1 MESSVSRV
9 SSGVGGLDELL
20 RGGFVS
26 GRMYLVHGSPGT
38 GKTLLGMRFLEVG
51 IEEGET
57 VLCIHGEESR
67 EEILLNGSNIGIDI
81 SEAEFLDLGPNS
93 DFFTENR
100 TYDLVEP
107 GAVESDRY
115 TEDIHD
121 AIREIDPDRVV
132 LDPITQLRYV
142 EANEHQ
148 FRKRILSFM
157 RFLKERDTTVV
168 TTATLESDAGYQTEM
183 RSLSDGVVELAH
195 TDQGRRISVAKHRGF
210 GQQSG
215 SHGMSIGDDGIEVF
229 PALVPERLD
238 KSFDARRIS
247 SGVENLDSLVG
258 GGLERGTVTFI
269 SGPTGVGKTTIAAQ
283 FLTEAAAEGI
293 NSIAY
298 LFEEG
303 IDTFTHRSE
312 SLEIPISD
320 ARDRGVVSLEA
331 IEPLAQSAEEFA
343 HLVKD
348 DVDRTGSEIVL
359 IDGIDGYKMSIQGS
373 DATLVEKIHSL
384 TRHLKNRDVTVLITD
399 EIPQITGLASATSAN
414 LSYIADTIVFLS
426 YVETEGSLRKVIGVL
441 KKRAGGFEHSL
452 REFDMDDSIHVG
464 EPLTGV
470 TGILHGTPRAHSGL
484 TDQTDG

>member
-1 MESSVSRV
+1 MEPSVHRV

-107 GAVESDRY
+107 GTVESDRY

-168 TTATLESDAGYQTEM
+168 ATATLESDAGYQTEM

-195 TDQGRRISVAKHRGF
+195 TDRGRRISVAKHRGF
-210 GQQSG
+210 GQQGG

-238 KSFDARRIS
+238 TSFDTHRIR

-283 FLTEAAAEGI
+283 FLTEAAAEGM

-303 IDTFTHRSE
+303 VDTFTYRSE

-320 ARDRGVVSLEA
+320 ASDRGAVSLEA

-373 DATLVEKIHSL
+373 DAMLVEKIHSL

-399 EIPQITGLASATSAN
+399 EIPQITGLATATSAN

-452 REFDMDDSIHVG
+452 REFDMDDGIHVG

-470 TGILHGTPRAHSGL
+470 TGILQGTPRAHSGL

>member
-1 MESSVSRV
+1 MEPAVSRV

-26 GRMYLVHGSPGT
+26 GRMYLAHGSPGT
-38 GKTLLGMRFLEVG
+38 GKTLLGMRFLEAG
-51 IEEGET
+51 LEEGET
-57 VLCIHGEESR
+57 ALCIHGEESR
-67 EEILLNGSNIGIDI
+67 EEIFLNGSNIGIDI

-93 DFFTENR
+93 DFFVENR
-100 TYDLVEP
+100 TYDLVDP

-121 AIREIDPDRVV
+121 AIREIDPDRVL

-168 TTATLESDAGYQTEM
+168 ATATLESDAGYQTEM
-183 RSLSDGVVELAH
+183 RSLSDGVIELAN
-195 TDQGRRISVAKHRGF
+195 TDRGRRISVAKHRGF
-210 GQQSG
+210 GQQAG

-229 PALVPERLD
+229 PALVPEQLD
-238 KSFDARRIS
+238 KSFDTRRIR

-269 SGPTGVGKTTIAAQ
+269 SGPTGVGKTTVAAK

-303 IDTFTHRSE
+303 VDTFTHRAE
-312 SLEIPISD
+312 SLAIPISD
-320 ARDRGVVSLEA
+320 ASDRGAVSLEV

-343 HLVKD
+343 HMVKGD
-348 DVDRTGSEIVL
+348 IDRTGSEVVL
-359 IDGIDGYKMSIQGS
+359 VDGIDGYKMSIQGDDS
-373 DATLVEKIHSL
+373 TLVEKIHSL
-384 TRHLKNRDVTVLITD
+384 TRHLKNQGVTVLITD
-399 EIPQITGLASATSAN
+399 EITQITGLATATSAD
-414 LSYIADTIVFLS
+414 LSYIADNIIFLS

-441 KKRAGGFEHSL
+441 KKRSGGFEHSL
-452 REFDMDDSIHVG
+452 REFDLGEGIHVG

-470 TGILHGTPRAHSGL
+470 TGILQGAPRAQSGF